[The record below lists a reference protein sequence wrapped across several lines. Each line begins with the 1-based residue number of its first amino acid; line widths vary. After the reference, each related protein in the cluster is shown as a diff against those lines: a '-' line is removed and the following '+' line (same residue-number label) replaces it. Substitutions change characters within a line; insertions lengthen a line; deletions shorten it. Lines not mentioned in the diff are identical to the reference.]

1 LRRIRHA
8 AFFCLP
14 FRHREYD
21 YYRSCNS
28 LSPLALCIPAHSV
41 NILDPTTRLS
51 GSAVTGLT
59 AGKLPDVD
67 S

>member
-1 LRRIRHA
+1 MRR
-8 AFFCLP
+8 FFCLRFP
-14 FRHREYD
+14 HPDGD

-28 LSPLALCIPAHSV
+28 LSLPVLCLPVRSV
-41 NILDPTTRLS
+41 NILDPTVRPS